1 MHYDAQCKEISE
13 QKDVRI
19 QECTWANAKVNYIRG
34 RTRPKGCRSN
44 NFILLC
50 KRSHQNENIIIIKGT
65 EVFGQMQKLWR
76 LAERK
81 AETYSGSRNG
91 QSDCIWDRSGGR
103 GCGTGHGTDCRTR
116 VLRKVFSTLVKELQ
130 NLPIITVGE
139 KGQKIRF

>member
-1 MHYDAQCKEISE
+1 
-13 QKDVRI
+13 
-19 QECTWANAKVNYIRG
+19 
-34 RTRPKGCRSN
+34 
-44 NFILLC
+44 
-50 KRSHQNENIIIIKGT
+50 
-65 EVFGQMQKLWR
+65 MQKLWR

-91 QSDCIWDRSGGR
+91 QSNCIWDRSGG
-103 GCGTGHGTDCRTR
+103 GGGGGGGTGHGPACRTG

>member
-1 MHYDAQCKEISE
+1 
-13 QKDVRI
+13 
-19 QECTWANAKVNYIRG
+19 
-34 RTRPKGCRSN
+34 
-44 NFILLC
+44 
-50 KRSHQNENIIIIKGT
+50 
-65 EVFGQMQKLWR
+65 MQKLWR

-91 QSDCIWDRSGGR
+91 QSNCIWDRSGG
-103 GCGTGHGTDCRTR
+103 GGGGGGGGTGPGTDCRTR

>member
-1 MHYDAQCKEISE
+1 
-13 QKDVRI
+13 
-19 QECTWANAKVNYIRG
+19 
-34 RTRPKGCRSN
+34 
-44 NFILLC
+44 
-50 KRSHQNENIIIIKGT
+50 
-65 EVFGQMQKLWR
+65 MQKLWR

-91 QSDCIWDRSGGR
+91 QSNCIWDRSGGGGGG
-103 GCGTGHGTDCRTR
+103 GCGTGPGTDCRTR